1 MGQPDTFLAP
11 AFNARTP
18 AGPLRDAAAVDK
30 AVDGLNTD
38 QAEAVR
44 HVLRADDYAILLGM
58 PGTGKTHT
66 VVKLVAALVE
76 AGQSVLLTAFT
87 NNAVDNLLLKL
98 ARLEPPVPFVR
109 LGRAASVH
117 ADIRPHTID
126 NRGMDGNGFDGSDR
140 CVRCGTR

>member
-1 MGQPDTFLAP
+1 MSVTNNSAP
-11 AFNARTP
+11 P
-18 AGPLRDAAAVDK
+18 YIHAGPLRDAAAVDK
-30 AVDGLNTD
+30 AVEGLNTD

-44 HVLRADDYAILLGM
+44 HVLRAEDYALLLGM

-109 LGRAASVH
+109 LGRLRRGPSV
-117 ADIRPHTID
+117 ILPPPFSFI
-126 NRGMDGNGFDGSDR
+126 
-140 CVRCGTR
+140 